1 MFFSLTASLLLI
13 AAVVLL
19 LDLNPERITD
29 DIMHIVSPK
38 QTLRDKVRILQG
50 KKKSRRIAT
59 GLKYIGEALKA
70 TGKGKQFTLI
80 CALSVALFIGGGML
94 AFLMDN
100 PFFLPVTSIALA
112 LLPFL
117 YAKNTIGYYEKHIN
131 EEMETALSIIT
142 SSYIRTDDI
151 IGAVSEN
158 FIYLKPPI
166 RDIFKAFLGEATTI
180 SSDIKSSIRTL
191 KSKIDNDIF
200 AEWCDTLI
208 ACQNDRTLKDTLLPI
223 VGKLTDVRIV
233 NNELRTMLT
242 EPKKEYWM
250 MVALLVGNI
259 PLLYMLNK
267 DWFGTLMH
275 TLPGKIVIAVCGV
288 VILVTAL
295 LMTKY
300 TKPIEFKR

>member
-1 MFFSLTASLLLI
+1 MIFSLMASLLLV

-19 LDLNPERITD
+19 LDLTPERITD
-29 DIMHIVSPK
+29 DIMRLVSPE
-38 QTLRDKVRILQG
+38 QTLRDKVLTANG
-50 KKKSRRIAT
+50 KKKSRRLAAE
-59 GLKYIGEALKA
+59 LKYIGEALKA

-80 CALSVALFIGGGML
+80 CALSVMLLIGGGIIAVL
-94 AFLMDN
+94 LDN
-100 PFFLPVTSIALA
+100 PFLLPVTSIALS

-117 YAKNTIGYYEKHIN
+117 YAKNTIGYYEKHIG

-158 FIYLKPPI
+158 ITYLKPPI
-166 RDIFKAFLGEATTI
+166 RDIFASFLGDVSI
-180 SSDIKSSIRTL
+180 SADL
-191 KSKIDNDIF
+191 KSALRSLKGKIDNDIF

-208 ACQNDRTLKDTLLPI
+208 ACQNDRTLKNTLLPV

-233 NNELRTMLT
+233 NNELRTMLY

-267 DWFGTLMH
+267 DWFGTLMY
-275 TLPGKIVIAVCGV
+275 TLPGKIVLAVCGV

-300 TKPIEFKR
+300 TKPIEYKR